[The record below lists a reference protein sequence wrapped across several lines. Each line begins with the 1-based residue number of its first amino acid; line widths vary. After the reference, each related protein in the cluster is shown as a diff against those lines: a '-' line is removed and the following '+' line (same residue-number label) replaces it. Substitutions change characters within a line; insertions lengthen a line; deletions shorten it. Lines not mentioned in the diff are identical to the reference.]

1 MLWEPHVKVQRAGVL
16 PDPAGAVAAPRL
28 TQFVSSLRGPVQEL
42 QHVPD
47 QVEGSRHEHMELPAA
62 LRLRGGAQDRDAVLD
77 RGGALRPPPP
87 PACSQ
92 ARRRVSCHSRS
103 GAAPSLRDV
112 TEESSPQ
119 KTTSSGGTPRIRRH
133 CTRRPRRTAG
143 SRSFMQWNSRA
154 TRAGP
159 PSPEPPS
166 PGPTEEANHSTQA
179 PRLSGVCAPSRWNV
193 APGQASARST
203 TWLRP
208 GHFTS

>member
-28 TQFVSSLRGPVQEL
+28 TQSESSLRGPVQEL

-47 QVEGSRHEHMELPAA
+47 QVEGSRHEHVELPAA

-77 RGGALRPPPP
+77 RGGALRLPP

-92 ARRRVSCHSRS
+92 VRRRVSCHSRS

-133 CTRRPRRTAG
+133 CTNEYMRAPNSPSFGASTNNAMKVNIATATSSRRHT
-143 SRSFMQWNSRA
+143 
-154 TRAGP
+154 
-159 PSPEPPS
+159 SPFV
-166 PGPTEEANHSTQA
+166 G
-179 PRLSGVCAPSRWNV
+179 RK
-193 APGQASARST
+193 
-203 TWLRP
+203 
-208 GHFTS
+208 